1 MASKNTSNQTCEN
14 ENDNQWPRFLI
25 MEAADEKVPLN
36 LNAFVL
42 KKAID
47 GMANAEL
54 DNVKPMKSGRV
65 FIEVETRQQC
75 KNLLKTTK
83 LLGYLPVKVSPHRT
97 LNSSKFV
104 IKCEELD
111 KMEEDEIKKELQPQ
125 GIIAVKRISIRYSLY
140 VLTIKGQ
147 TIPKRINIGYLKK
160 ETRPYVPN
168 PQRCFQ
174 CQKFGH
180 TKNSCKPS
188 KHACTV
194 SVLVKYR
201 RYWQYR
207 QQYCR
212 YRMGTDPEVFCQYRN
227 GTVLP
232 VQFLFWFFTESLIP
246 ISGTLSVPKC
256 YWQRIVIFLFLICNF
271 IWQYNKKN
279 YIMYI
284 KQFVV
289 GYSEN
294 VTIWFTTFRQV
305 L

>member
-1 MASKNTSNQTCEN
+1 
-14 ENDNQWPRFLI
+14 
-25 MEAADEKVPLN
+25 MEAADENVPLN

-147 TIPKRINIGYLKK
+147 T
-160 ETRPYVPN
+160 
-168 PQRCFQ
+168 
-174 CQKFGH
+174 
-180 TKNSCKPS
+180 
-188 KHACTV
+188 
-194 SVLVKYR
+194 
-201 RYWQYR
+201 
-207 QQYCR
+207 
-212 YRMGTDPEVFCQYRN
+212 
-227 GTVLP
+227 
-232 VQFLFWFFTESLIP
+232 
-246 ISGTLSVPKC
+246 VPKKSILDT
-256 YWQRIVIFLFLICNF
+256 WKKKHDHTFPTLKDVFNARNLDIPRIHVKEKPFVLDVV
-271 IWQYNKKN
+271 KKD
-279 YIMYI
+279 II
-284 KQFVV
+284 
-289 GYSEN
+289 
-294 VTIWFTTFRQV
+294 
-305 L
+305 